1 MEISIND
8 ISYQFKKPIT
18 ILQACMEVG
27 EDIPNFCYH
36 EKLQIAG
43 NCRMCLVEVEGSPK
57 PVSSCTLTIQNNM
70 KIHTKSPLVKK
81 AQQNVM
87 ESLLYLHPLDCPIC
101 DQGGECDLQEQ
112 NFHFGNDRGRFY
124 GDRRGV
130 EDKNCGPLI
139 KTVMTRCI
147 HCTRCV
153 RFSSEIAGEPFFG
166 TLKRGTYTEI
176 SPYKIKPFTSEI
188 SGNVID
194 LCPVGAL
201 TSKPHAFQYRS
212 WEETNEIE
220 SFDIF
225 DSFFSNILISTTN
238 TQIYKIL
245 PNLNNQLNKEW
256 ISDKVRFSYDSYE
269 NSRIS
274 DLYFY
279 SKKKRKVGHF
289 TKISWNFFTHF
300 LKSNQNMKFKLKI
313 GELVVD
319 NLFFNHLNTFYFLKE
334 NFYNKE
340 SLIFKSSYYTNWIS
354 RDFRSEYTLN
364 MDVNSLKNIENLLLC
379 NIRLKRDFPI
389 LNSYIYLAF
398 KRGTLDVYC
407 MGSSRNI
414 NYKFLKIGN
423 HIKTFFN
430 FLKGKTKNSVS
441 FLNGE
446 KNSIFFGSN
455 LNLNSN
461 FQSFSLFLK
470 YIKKNRI
477 KFYGKNK
484 EISTY
489 EIQEEPNSLLY
500 KEFVTNNFFFLEY
513 LENKLRHFSYNS
525 FLVNKNKFEFRS
537 DFFKKK
543 LFLNPYFML
552 NFNNEEVQHDFPSF
566 TKFIS
571 IFVGSHGEINAKKA
585 NIILPLTLFYEKPY
599 VEGFNM
605 FGMEQRSYGYS
616 NKNSFLNELFYL
628 FFIKKN
634 VFNFESNKVNKNKK
648 HFHKSIKYFGSEK
661 LKKNMNLNNSFFIF
675 LNDSFYL
682 NYSKLSFINFEI
694 NKKNSYKSNH
704 LLRNSKNILKSDSV
718 FVKLPF

>member
-1 MEISIND
+1 MEISING
-8 ISYQFKKPIT
+8 ISYHFQKPIT
-18 ILQACMEVG
+18 ILQACQEAG

-245 PNLNNQLNKEW
+245 PNLNNKLNKEW
-256 ISDKVRFSYDSYE
+256 ISDKARFSFDSYDTR
-269 NSRIS
+269 RIT
-274 DLYFY
+274 DLYIF
-279 SKKKRKVGHF
+279 SKKKRKIGAF
-289 TKISWNFFTHF
+289 TNTSWEFFSNVLKNKKNLKI
-300 LKSNQNMKFKLKI
+300 KMKI

-319 NLFFNHLNTFYFLKE
+319 NLFFNHLNLFYFLKE
-334 NFYNKE
+334 DTYKKRNLMLN
-340 SLIFKSSYYTNWIS
+340 SSSFQKFFS
-354 RDFRSEYTLN
+354 RDFRVDYTLN
-364 MDVNSLKNIENLLLC
+364 FDVNSIKNFENLLLC
-379 NIRLKRDFPI
+379 SIRLKRDYPI
-389 LNSYIYLAF
+389 LNSYIYLAYKKGF
-398 KRGTLDVYC
+398 LDVYC
-407 MGSSRNI
+407 MGSSRNL

-423 HIKTFFN
+423 NIKTFFN
-430 FLKGKTKNSVS
+430 FLKGKTKNSTS
-441 FLNGE
+441 FLNG
-446 KNSIFFGSN
+446 KINSIFFGSN
-455 LNLNSN
+455 LNFNYN
-461 FQSFSLFLK
+461 FQGFNLFLK
-470 YIKKNRI
+470 YIQKNHKKY
-477 KFYGKNK
+477 YGPKK
-484 EISTY
+484 SLLFY
-489 EIQEEPNSLLY
+489 EIQDEPNSFLY
-500 KEFVTNNFFFLEY
+500 KEFITNNSFFFDFI
-513 LENKLRHFSYNS
+513 ENKIRHFSYNS
-525 FLVNKNKFEFRS
+525 FIIN
-537 DFFKKK
+537 KKK
-543 LFLNPYFML
+543 YEFSADFLKKNFFLNSYLML

-571 IFVGSHGEINAKKA
+571 IFMGSHGEVNAKKA
-585 NIILPLTLFYEKPY
+585 DFILPLTLFYEKPS

-605 FGMEQRSYGYS
+605 FGFEQRSYGFS
-616 NKNSFLNELFYL
+616 KKNSFLNELFYL
-628 FFIKKN
+628 FFFN
-634 VFNFESNKVNKNKK
+634 QNLFNF
-648 HFHKSIKYFGSEK
+648 
-661 LKKNMNLNNSFFIF
+661 LKKDRKNNTFKNSILDQKTRNITLNRSFSVFF
-675 LNDSFYL
+675 DNSFYL
-682 NYSKLSFINFEI
+682 NYSRFFLVNFEI
-694 NKKNSYKSNH
+694 NRKNSYKSNH

-718 FVKLPF
+718 FIKQPF